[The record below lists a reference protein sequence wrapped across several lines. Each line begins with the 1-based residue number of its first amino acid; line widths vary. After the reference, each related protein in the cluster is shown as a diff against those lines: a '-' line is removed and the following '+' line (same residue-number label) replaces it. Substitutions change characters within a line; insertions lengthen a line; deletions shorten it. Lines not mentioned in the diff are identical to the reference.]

1 MPTIK
6 DIAKAAGVS
15 HGTVSNVLNKRGNVS
30 YEKIQLVEATAR
42 AMGYALDEKA
52 SQLRKGTVNL
62 IALILPT
69 LEETRYTDLY
79 IGVMRSAEEKGY
91 TVRLFQTDD
100 MPYLERRAMAEAIA
114 CKACAVLAVSCLTR
128 LPQEDDFAGRGT
140 RVLLLE
146 RPVTPDLPAY
156 LFDMRDAAH
165 RLAAQAQ
172 SRGAGA
178 QNACLIADLS
188 RPDHQAVIE
197 ALRECLPLPQERI
210 IAFSQR
216 DHAASLRAFN
226 GLSPAPEHVICLE
239 ERFLPLLDTDADRKF
254 YTLTSLRTVLPD
266 RLCSAALNYRYMGH
280 EAGKAV
286 IRSLETGAPIT
297 GRVFPV
303 SRVVVPMEAPAVI
316 REKTLQLLSHQTPTM
331 EALRCLLP
339 RFEKSTGIRVEMRLR
354 SLNDTAAEM
363 YAPSFPEW
371 DVIRLDPTHLGYFGP
386 GMLAPLQDMDSG
398 YQQAFDPLLPGL
410 EAEYSLVEGI
420 PCAVPFD
427 IAVQMLFY
435 QKSLFENMGQIRA
448 YYEANGV
455 DLSIPKTYRDFTH
468 VARFFSHQFRP
479 DSPVPYGSTM
489 ALSRP
494 TSMAAE
500 YLPRLLE
507 KGSAA
512 LDTSGRLQLLSK
524 AGLDAMQEYMDF
536 ARCVNPHPRL
546 SWSQHA
552 QDFITDR
559 IATTI
564 IFSNHASHFISSQ
577 SANTSM
583 EIGFAPLPGGHPLIG
598 GGTLAVGRKS
608 RHPQEAYAFI
618 RWAAGPE
625 IAPELVMLG
634 GASACR
640 CVYEY
645 QDLKDT
651 YPWFSAVPEQIYR
664 GKRQSILPPGCQY
677 ELERNLGEHL
687 LQVMAGKEN
696 PEAALAM
703 AQENL
708 NRLYARAKTDGPA

>member
-52 SQLRKGTVNL
+52 SQLRKGTVNQ
-62 IALILPT
+62 IALVLPT
-69 LEETRYTDLY
+69 LEETRYADLY
-79 IGVMRSAEEKGY
+79 IGVLRAAEEKGY

-100 MPYLERRAMAEAIA
+100 MPYLERQAITEAIA
-114 CKACAVLAVSCLTR
+114 YKTCAVLAVSCLTQI
-128 LPQEDDFAGRGT
+128 PHAKDFADRGT

-156 LFDMRDAAH
+156 LFDMRDAALS
-165 RLAAQAQ
+165 LAAQAQ
-172 SRGAGA
+172 RRGAGG
-178 QNACLIADLS
+178 QNTCLIADIT
-188 RPDHQAVIE
+188 RPDHQTVIE
-197 ALRECLPLPQERI
+197 AIRERIPLPDERI
-210 IAFSQR
+210 IAFSRR
-216 DHAASLRAFN
+216 DHAAYLHAFN
-226 GLSPAPEHVICLE
+226 SLSPAPEHVICLE
-239 ERFLPLLDTDADRKF
+239 ERFLPLLDTETGRQF
-254 YTLTSLRTVLPD
+254 YTLTSLRTVLSD
-266 RLCSAALNYRYMGH
+266 RVCSAALNYRYMGH
-280 EAGKAV
+280 EAAEAV
-286 IRSLETGAPIT
+286 IRSLETGLPVA
-297 GRVFPV
+297 GRVFSV
-303 SRVVVPMEAPAVI
+303 SRVVAPMKAPAI
-316 REKTLQLLSHQTPTM
+316 RREKTLQLLSHQTPTM
-331 EALRCLLP
+331 EALRCLIP
-339 RFEKSTGIRVEMRLR
+339 RFEKSTGVRVEMRLR

-363 YAPSFPEW
+363 YAPAFPEW

-386 GMLAPLQDMDSG
+386 GMLTPLEEMDSD
-398 YQQAFDPLLPGL
+398 YRQAFEPLLPGL
-410 EAEYSLVEGI
+410 EAEYSLVEGV

-448 YYEANGV
+448 YYEATGV
-455 DLSIPKTYRDFTH
+455 DLSVPRTYRDFTH
-468 VARFFSHQFRP
+468 VARFFSRQFRP

-507 KGSAA
+507 KGDAA
-512 LDTSGRLQLLSK
+512 LDASGRLQLLSE
-524 AGLDAMQEYMDF
+524 AGLDAVREYMDF
-536 ARCVNPHPRL
+536 ARCVNPHHRL

-608 RHPQEAYAFI
+608 RHPEEAYAFI
-618 RWAAGPE
+618 RWATSPE

-634 GASACR
+634 GTSACR

-645 QDLKDT
+645 RDLMDT

-664 GKRQSILPPGCQY
+664 GRRQSIMPPGCQY

-687 LQVMAGKEN
+687 LQVMAGKES
-696 PEAALAM
+696 PEAALSM
-703 AQENL
+703 AQDNL
-708 NRLYARAKTDGPA
+708 NRLYAK